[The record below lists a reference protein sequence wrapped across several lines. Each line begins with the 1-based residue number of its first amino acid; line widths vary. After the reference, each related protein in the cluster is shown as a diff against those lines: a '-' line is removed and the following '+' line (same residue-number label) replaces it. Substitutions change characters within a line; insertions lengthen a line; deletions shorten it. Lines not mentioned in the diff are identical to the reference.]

1 LFFFPLV
8 FLYADDILAS
18 PSVFAQS
25 VYNLIGINHIMNDV
39 AKIDNLPDK
48 HTIEA
53 LLLLRHAWSNV
64 DAYTYYANHYKK
76 IAKFCYFTML
86 LLGIMI
92 VSMGVMLFN
101 SDNVMGINRTN
112 ANLITLGL
120 SLSSAIVA
128 GYTSFMNP
136 AARWHHLRSSALT
149 LESEIW
155 QFRTRTGKYR
165 QNDLDTRLVE
175 TSFKT
180 SIKDVEN
187 SMLSGGDLKRTK
199 FYR

>member
-1 LFFFPLV
+1 M
-8 FLYADDILAS
+8 
-18 PSVFAQS
+18 FAQS

-64 DAYTYYANHYKK
+64 DAYTYYADHYKK
-76 IAKFCYFTML
+76 IAKFCYFMML

-149 LESEIW
+149 CWNPKSGNFGREPENFVKMIW
-155 QFRTRTGKYR
+155 MRGW
-165 QNDLDTRLVE
+165 
-175 TSFKT
+175 
-180 SIKDVEN
+180 
-187 SMLSGGDLKRTK
+187 LKRRLKLPLKTLK
-199 FYR
+199 TAC